1 MTGFE
6 LQTLESEAT
15 ALPTEP
21 QPLPLWK
28 HMIAVFSINPPEC
41 QWLIFHERKAV
52 WLGWAKIR
60 QLGTFLKVF
69 GYFLSFIFFAK
80 MFNLRWQ
87 FYAAI

>member
-28 HMIAVFSINPPEC
+28 HMIAVFSINLSWAEGSVTRLGENSSIRHIFESL
-41 QWLIFHERKAV
+41 WL
-52 WLGWAKIR
+52 
-60 QLGTFLKVF
+60 FLEF
-69 GYFLSFIFFAK
+69 YFFAK
-80 MFNLRWQ
+80 MFNLRWH